1 MTITKATTPT
11 VTARTQRVHGHR
23 TRQIR
28 PGRAAAWLLLAVLIV
43 VSLFPFWWMLK
54 EALTHNKYLFGDF
67 GLWPQHPTLVN
78 FKRVLGLATPAEQ
91 QAEFPNEVIQLHF
104 LSNLVTSVIFTAV
117 VAIGSVAFSSL
128 SAFAFARL
136 HWRGRDLIFGAFL
149 AGLMVPP
156 IFGVLPNFILMK
168 ELNWIDSWKGLLAP
182 YLLMQPFAVFFLRQF
197 FLNIPDEI
205 EDAAK
210 LDGLGPWGLYRR
222 ICLPMSRASIAT
234 LLTIQA
240 VFAWNEYLW
249 PQLITTSGHAQP
261 LTAALGFFVRSSPT
275 VARDWTAFM
284 AATTVSVVPLVIFMV
299 IFGRKLVTNL
309 QFSGVGK

>member
-1 MTITKATTPT
+1 MTITRTVLQAATASKP
-11 VTARTQRVHGHR
+11 VARRRRSLHL
-23 TRQIR
+23 R
-28 PGRAAAWLLLAVLIV
+28 PRRAAAWALLSVLIFI
-43 VSLFPFWWMLK
+43 SLFPFWWMFK

-67 GLWPQHPTLVN
+67 GLWPQHPTLMN
-78 FKRVLGLATPAEQ
+78 FKRVLGLATPGQQ
-91 QAEFPNEVIQLHF
+91 QAEFPNEVIQLQF
-104 LSNLVTSVIFTAV
+104 MSNLLNSVIFTSV
-117 VAIGSVAFSSL
+117 VAVGSVAFSSL

-136 HWRGRDLIFGAFL
+136 HWRGRDLMFGAFL

-168 ELNWIDSWKGLLAP
+168 ELNWIYSWQGLLAP

-222 ICLPMSRASIAT
+222 ICLPMSRAPIAT

-261 LTAALGFFVRSSPT
+261 LTAALGYFVRSSPT

-284 AATTVSVVPLVIFMV
+284 AATAVSVVPLVIFML

-309 QFSGVGK
+309 QFSGGGK

>member
-1 MTITKATTPT
+1 MMITK
-11 VTARTQRVHGHR
+11 TAARLPEAQKAAQARRRVR
-23 TRQIR
+23 LR
-28 PGRAAAWLLLAVLIV
+28 PGRTLAWLILITLIGI
-43 VSLFPFWWMLK
+43 SLFPFWWMFK

-78 FKRVLGLATPAEQ
+78 FARVLGYATPAEQ

-104 LSNLVTSVIFTAV
+104 WANLLNSVIFTTV
-117 VAIGSVAFSSL
+117 VAVGSVTFSSL

-136 HWRGRDLIFGAFL
+136 RWRGRDAVFGLFL
-149 AGLMVPP
+149 VALLVPP

-168 ELNWIDSWKGLLAP
+168 ELGWVYTWKGLLAP
-182 YLLMQPFAVFFLRQF
+182 YLLMQPFALFFLRQF
-197 FLNIPDEI
+197 FLNIPTEI

-210 LDGLGPWGLYRR
+210 IDGLGPWGLYRR
-222 ICLPMSRASIAT
+222 ICLPLSKAPIAT

-249 PQLITTSGHAQP
+249 PQLITYGEHAQV

-275 VARDWTAFM
+275 VARDWTGFM
-284 AATTVSVVPLVIFMV
+284 AATTVSVVPLVIFML
-299 IFGRKLVTNL
+299 IFGRRLVTNL
-309 QFSGVGK
+309 EFSGSGK

>member
-1 MTITKATTPT
+1 MTITKALSRQIDASEP
-11 VTARTQRVHGHR
+11 TARRYRRRRV
-23 TRQIR
+23 R
-28 PGRAAAWLLLAVLIV
+28 PGRAAAWALLLVLIF

-91 QAEFPNEVIQLHF
+91 QAEFPNEVIQLQF
-104 LSNLVTSVIFTAV
+104 LSNLLNSVIFTAA

-136 HWRGRDLIFGAFL
+136 HWRGRDLVFAAFL

-168 ELNWIDSWKGLLAP
+168 ELNWIYTWKGLLAP

-210 LDGLGPWGLYRR
+210 LDGLGPWGLYRK
-222 ICLPMSRASIAT
+222 ICLPMSSAPIAT

-284 AATTVSVVPLVIFMV
+284 AATTVSVVPLVIFMLL
-299 IFGRKLVTNL
+299 FGRRLVTNL
-309 QFSGVGK
+309 RFAGGGK

>member
-1 MTITKATTPT
+1 MTATKLPLRAVSTSEPT
-11 VTARTQRVHGHR
+11 VPRRRKRRVR
-23 TRQIR
+23 L
-28 PGRAAAWLLLAVLIV
+28 GRAAAWALLAVLIF
-43 VSLFPFWWMLK
+43 VSLFPFWWMVK

-91 QAEFPNEVIQLHF
+91 QAEFPNEVIQLQF
-104 LSNLVTSVIFTAV
+104 LSNLLNSVIFTAA

-128 SAFAFARL
+128 SAFSFARL

-168 ELNWIDSWKGLLAP
+168 ELNWIYTWKGLLAP

-222 ICLPMSRASIAT
+222 ICLPMSSAPIAT

-284 AATTVSVVPLVIFMV
+284 AATTISVAPLVIFML
-299 IFGRKLVTNL
+299 IFGRRLVTNL
-309 QFSGVGK
+309 QFSGAGK

>member
-1 MTITKATTPT
+1 MTT
-11 VTARTQRVHGHR
+11 VRTVGPVVAADQAPGPRR
-23 TRQIR
+23 RRRRLR
-28 PGRAAAWLLLAVLIV
+28 PGRLAAWAILAILIFIT
-43 VSLFPFWWMLK
+43 LFPFWWMVK
-54 EALTHNKYLFGDF
+54 EALTHNRYLFGDF
-67 GLWPQHPTLVN
+67 GLWPQHATVVN
-78 FKRVLGLATPAEQ
+78 FKRVLGYATPAEQ
-91 QAEFPNEVIQLHF
+91 QAEFPNEVIQLQF
-104 LSNLVTSVIFTAV
+104 WSNLLNSVIFTTV

-136 HWRGRDLIFGAFL
+136 HWRGRNLIFGAFL

-168 ELNWIDSWKGLLAP
+168 ELNWIYTWQGLLAP
-182 YLLMQPFAVFFLRQF
+182 YVLMQPFAVFFLRQF

-210 LDGLGPWGLYRR
+210 IDGLGPWGLYRR
-222 ICLPMSRASIAT
+222 ICLPMSSAPIAT

-249 PQLITTSGHAQP
+249 PQLITTSGHAQV

-284 AATTVSVVPLVIFMV
+284 AATTISVVPLVIFLL
-299 IFGRKLVTNL
+299 IFGRTLVTNL
-309 QFSGVGK
+309 QFSGAGK

>member
-1 MTITKATTPT
+1 M
-11 VTARTQRVHGHR
+11 
-23 TRQIR
+23 R
-28 PGRAAAWLLLAVLIV
+28 PGRAAAWALLSVLIV
-43 VSLFPFWWMLK
+43 VSLFPFWWMFK

-78 FKRVLGLATPAEQ
+78 FKRVLGLATPAQE

-104 LSNLVTSVIFTAV
+104 LSNLLNSVIFTAA
-117 VAIGSVAFSSL
+117 VAVGSVAFSSL

-136 HWRGRDLIFGAFL
+136 QWRGRDLIFGAFL

-168 ELNWIDSWKGLLAP
+168 ELNWIYTWKGLLAP

-210 LDGLGPWGLYRR
+210 LDGLGPWGLYWR
-222 ICLPMSRASIAT
+222 ICLPMSSAPIAT

-284 AATTVSVVPLVIFMV
+284 AATTVSVVPLVIFML
-299 IFGRKLVTNL
+299 IFGRRLVTNL
-309 QFSGVGK
+309 QFSGAGK

>member
-1 MTITKATTPT
+1 MTITKARSRQVDNTEST
-11 VTARTQRVHGHR
+11 VRHQRRRRV
-23 TRQIR
+23 R
-28 PGRAAAWLLLAVLIV
+28 PGRAAAWTLLAILIF
-43 VSLFPFWWMLK
+43 VSLFPFWWMFK

-78 FKRVLGLATPAEQ
+78 FERVLGLATPAQQ

-104 LSNLVTSVIFTAV
+104 LANLLNSVIFTAA
-117 VAIGSVAFSSL
+117 VAVGSVAFSSL

-136 HWRGRDLIFGAFL
+136 HWRGRDLVFGAFL

-168 ELNWIDSWKGLLAP
+168 ELNWIYTWQGLLAP

-210 LDGLGPWGLYRR
+210 LDGLGAWGLYRR
-222 ICLPMSRASIAT
+222 ICLPMSAAPIAT

-284 AATTVSVVPLVIFMV
+284 AATTISVVPLVIFMLL
-299 IFGRKLVTNL
+299 FGRSLVTNL
-309 QFSGVGK
+309 RFAGGGK

>member
-1 MTITKATTPT
+1 MIITKTTAQVPPT
-11 VTARTQRVHGHR
+11 LSAGRARRR
-23 TRQIR
+23 IRLR
-28 PGRAAAWLLLAVLIV
+28 PGRTLAWLILITLIFI
-43 VSLFPFWWMLK
+43 SLFPFWWMFK

-78 FKRVLGLATPAEQ
+78 FKRVLGYATPAEQ

-104 LSNLVTSVIFTAV
+104 WVNLLNSVIFSTV
-117 VAIGSVAFSSL
+117 VAVGSVAFSSL

-136 HWRGRDLIFGAFL
+136 RWRGRDAVFGLFL
-149 AGLMVPP
+149 AALMVPP

-168 ELNWIDSWKGLLAP
+168 ELGWVYTWKGLLAP
-182 YLLMQPFAVFFLRQF
+182 YLLMQPFALFFLRQF
-197 FLNIPDEI
+197 FLNIPNEI

-210 LDGLGPWGLYRR
+210 IDGLGPWGLYRR
-222 ICLPMSRASIAT
+222 ICLPLSSAPIAT

-249 PQLITTSGHAQP
+249 PQLITYGEHAQV

-275 VARDWTAFM
+275 VARDWTGFM
-284 AATTVSVVPLVIFMV
+284 AATTVSVIPLVIF
-299 IFGRKLVTNL
+299 ILLFGRRLVTNL
-309 QFSGVGK
+309 QFSSPGK

>member
-1 MTITKATTPT
+1 MITTKSAPRITPAQQT
-11 VTARTQRVHGHR
+11 
-23 TRQIR
+23 
-28 PGRAAAWLLLAVLIV
+28 GRAHRRIRLRPWRTLAWLILITLIFI
-43 VSLFPFWWMLK
+43 SLFPFWWMFK

-78 FKRVLGLATPAEQ
+78 FMRVLGYATPAEQ

-104 LSNLVTSVIFTAV
+104 WVNLLNSVIFTTV
-117 VAIGSVAFSSL
+117 VAFGSVAFSSL
-128 SAFAFARL
+128 AAFSFARL
-136 HWRGRDLIFGAFL
+136 RWRGRDAVFGFFL

-168 ELNWIDSWKGLLAP
+168 ELGWVYTWKGLVAP
-182 YLLMQPFAVFFLRQF
+182 YLLMQPFALFFLRQF
-197 FLNIPDEI
+197 FLNIPTEI

-210 LDGLGPWGLYRR
+210 IDGLGPWGLYRR
-222 ICLPMSRASIAT
+222 VCLPLSSAPIAT

-249 PQLITTSGHAQP
+249 PQLITSGEHAQV

-275 VARDWTAFM
+275 VARDWTGFM
-284 AATTVSVVPLVIFMV
+284 AATAVSVVPLVIFLLL
-299 IFGRKLVTNL
+299 FGRRLVTNL
-309 QFSGVGK
+309 QFSGSGK

>member
-1 MTITKATTPT
+1 MTTTRAPSQPATASELAVPL
-11 VTARTQRVHGHR
+11 RRRPRV
-23 TRQIR
+23 R
-28 PGRAAAWLLLAVLIV
+28 PGRAAAWALLAVLIF
-43 VSLFPFWWMLK
+43 VSLFPFWWMIK

-78 FKRVLGLATPAEQ
+78 FERVLGLATPAEQ
-91 QAEFPNEVIQLHF
+91 QAEFPNEVIQLKF
-104 LSNLVTSVIFTAV
+104 LSNLLNSVIFTTV

-136 HWRGRDLIFGAFL
+136 RWRGRDLIFGAFL
-149 AGLMVPP
+149 GGLMVPP

-168 ELNWIDSWKGLLAP
+168 ELGWIYTWQGLIAP

-210 LDGLGPWGLYRR
+210 IDGLGPWGLFRQ
-222 ICLPMSRASIAT
+222 ICLPMSRAPIAT

-249 PQLITTSGHAQP
+249 PQLITTTGHAQP
-261 LTAALGFFVRSSPT
+261 LTAALGYFVRSSPT

-284 AATTVSVVPLVIFMV
+284 AATAISVVPLVIFML
-299 IFGRKLVTNL
+299 IFGRRLVTNL
-309 QFSGVGK
+309 QFSGGGK

>member
-1 MTITKATTPT
+1 MTITKARSRQVAATKPT
-11 VTARTQRVHGHR
+11 VRRRRRWRV
-23 TRQIR
+23 R
-28 PGRAAAWLLLAVLIV
+28 PGRAAAWTLLAILVF
-43 VSLFPFWWMLK
+43 VSLFPFWWMFK

-78 FKRVLGLATPAEQ
+78 FKRVLGLATPAQQ
-91 QAEFPNEVIQLHF
+91 QAEFPNEVIQLQF
-104 LSNLVTSVIFTAV
+104 LSNLLNSVIFTAV
-117 VAIGSVAFSSL
+117 VAVGSVAFSSL

-136 HWRGRDLIFGAFL
+136 HWRGRDLLFGAFL
-149 AGLMVPP
+149 AALMVPP

-168 ELNWIDSWKGLLAP
+168 ELNWIYSWKGLIAP

-205 EDAAK
+205 EDAGR

-222 ICLPMSRASIAT
+222 ICLPMSSAPIAT

-284 AATTVSVVPLVIFMV
+284 AATTVSVVPLVIFMLL
-299 IFGRKLVTNL
+299 FGRRLVTNL
-309 QFSGVGK
+309 RFAGGGK

>member
-1 MTITKATTPT
+1 MTA
-11 VTARTQRVHGHR
+11 VRTAQRGAGAGLAPASR
-23 TRQIR
+23 PRRRRIR
-28 PGRAAAWLLLAVLIV
+28 PGRVAAWMLLAILIF
-43 VSLFPFWWMLK
+43 VSLFPFWWMVK
-54 EALTHNKYLFGDF
+54 EALTHNRYLFGDF
-67 GLWPQHPTLVN
+67 GFWPKHPTVVN
-78 FKRVLGLATPAEQ
+78 FKRVLGYATPAEQ
-91 QAEFPNEVIQLHF
+91 QAEFPNEVIQLQF
-104 LSNLVTSVIFTAV
+104 WSNLLNSVIFTTA

-128 SAFAFARL
+128 SAYAFARL
-136 HWRGRDLIFGAFL
+136 HWRGRNVVFGAFL

-156 IFGVLPNFILMK
+156 IFGALPNFILMK
-168 ELNWIDSWKGLLAP
+168 ELNWVYTWQGLLAP

-210 LDGLGPWGLYRR
+210 IDGLGPWGIYRR
-222 ICLPMSRASIAT
+222 ICLPMSSAPIAT

-249 PQLITTSGHAQP
+249 PQLITTSGHAQV

-284 AATTVSVVPLVIFMV
+284 AATTISVVPLVIFML

-309 QFSGVGK
+309 QFSSAGK

>member
-1 MTITKATTPT
+1 MTIMNAAEQSRISPGTTASRP
-11 VTARTQRVHGHR
+11 RRSR
-23 TRQIR
+23 IR
-28 PGRAAAWLLLAVLIV
+28 PGRTLAWLILIILIFI
-43 VSLFPFWWMLK
+43 SLFPFWWMFK

-67 GLWPQHPTLVN
+67 GLWPEHPTLVN
-78 FKRVLGLATPAEQ
+78 FQRVLGYATPAQQ

-104 LSNLVTSVIFTAV
+104 WANLLNSVIFTTV
-117 VAIGSVAFSSL
+117 VALGSVAFSSL
-128 SAFAFARL
+128 SAFAFSRL
-136 HWRGRDLIFGAFL
+136 RWRGRDLVFGAFL

-168 ELNWIDSWKGLLAP
+168 ELGWIYTWPGLVAP

-197 FLNIPDEI
+197 FLNIPYEI
-205 EDAAK
+205 EEAAK

-222 ICLPMSRASIAT
+222 ICLPMSTAPIAT

-249 PQLITTSGHAQP
+249 PQLVTTSGHAQV

-275 VARDWTAFM
+275 VARDWTGFM
-284 AATTVSVVPLVIFMV
+284 AATTVSVIPLVIFML
-299 IFGRKLVTNL
+299 IFGRRLVTNL
-309 QFSGVGK
+309 QFSGAGK